1 MPDVQRIRNDAA
13 HSGGVDPMSLR
24 FRVLEY
30 CSWSGE
36 LLGIPVSDLGFP
48 EAVET
53 TQALI
58 ARKKDSHFCLEP
70 VGFLQ

>member
-1 MPDVQRIRNDAA
+1 MRQEAL

-24 FRVLEY
+24 FRVLEF
-30 CSWSGE
+30 CMASGE
-36 LLGIPVSDLGFP
+36 LLGVPVSDLGFP

-58 ARKKDSHFCLEP
+58 ARNRNSHFCLEP
-70 VGFLQ
+70 VGFIQ

>member
-1 MPDVQRIRNDAA
+1 MADVQAIRNDAVL
-13 HSGGVDPMSLR
+13 SGGVDPMSLR

-36 LLGIPVSDLGFP
+36 LLGVPVTDLGFP